1 MENKG
6 MKQKSGRKMLKAV
19 AVMLV
24 AVLVLPITAPS
35 ILEILNVIAEENPA
49 LSRIYSILSDA
60 VDEPQTCDD
69 YYELAN
75 IAIGRR
81 EYETALGHLEEARK
95 LAEIEN
101 PTLVGELWLK
111 SASVFSLLGDY
122 ESAMPCLDAAIESDS
137 ENAQALLLR
146 AQICINAGDYEA
158 ACRDMKAYV
167 SLNPADTATWVTL
180 AQLYESL
187 GDYAQARQ
195 EYEALYAA
203 DTENHSYLLNA
214 LRCGFLVGDY
224 EQTLVAF
231 EDYLTKNPD
240 ADAQYRSIAQFLR
253 AACLMQMGRLEQAV
267 VGFEQAKESG
277 YDAASCYEQMVL
289 CSYDS
294 GNLEDTLR
302 YGLEMLSQEM
312 LPAGADVFYQRMGAA
327 AMQLERYEEAVEYL
341 DQSILAN
348 PELPGSRYYRGASL
362 LGLMR
367 YEEAAADFSSSI
379 EQGFLVQHC
388 YYNRGVCRVQLLDYE
403 NAIEDFALT
412 LETGEDETLIQ
423 AARDLLWQLA
433 SYYEIQ
439 TAAVDTPAE

>member
-6 MKQKSGRKMLKAV
+6 MKQKSVQRMLKAV

-24 AVLVLPITAPS
+24 AVLVLPIVSPS
-35 ILEILNVIAEENPA
+35 ILGILNVLAEENPA
-49 LSRIYSILSDA
+49 LARIYSILSDA

-95 LAEIEN
+95 LAGPEE
-101 PTLVGELWLK
+101 TAKTGELWLK
-111 SASVFSLLGDY
+111 SASVYSLMGDY
-122 ESAMPCLDAAIESDS
+122 ESAMPCLDAAIESDPTS
-137 ENAQALLLR
+137 AQALLLR
-146 AQICINAGDYEA
+146 AQLLINAGDYEA

-167 SLNPADTATWVTL
+167 GLNPADTATWVTL
-180 AQLYESL
+180 AQLYEGL
-187 GDYAQARQ
+187 GNYEQARQ

-203 DTENHSYLLNA
+203 DAQNHSYLLNA

-224 EQTLVAF
+224 EQTSVAF
-231 EDYLTKNPD
+231 EDYLNQNPE
-240 ADAQYRSIAQFLR
+240 ADPQYRSVAQFLR
-253 AACLMQMGRLEQAV
+253 AACLMQLGQLEQAL

-294 GNLEDTLR
+294 GKLEEVLR
-302 YGLEMLSQEM
+302 YGGEMLSQQM
-312 LPAGADVFYQRMGAA
+312 QPAGADIFYQRMGAA

-348 PELPGSRYYRGASL
+348 PELPGSHYYRGASL

-367 YEEAAADFSSSI
+367 YEEAAADFGSSI
-379 EQGFLVQHC
+379 EKNFLVQHC

-439 TAAVDTPAE
+439 SAAAGAPAE